1 MNKFIITG
9 RLTRNPELRYT
20 NNNIAITELNL
31 AINNKKD
38 DTTFLT
44 IKVFNKTAETCNEYL
59 KKGDLIAVEG
69 NIKNNN
75 YEDETEKMHYRTD
88 FIGNKVEFL
97 STKKKDDTK
106 EEKQDRNSIFEE
118 FGDSIKTESNIG
130 EQIEIDE
137 DSLPF

>member
-31 AINNKKD
+31 AINNRKD
-38 DTTFLT
+38 DTTFLI
-44 IKVFNKTAETCNEYL
+44 IKAFNKTAENCNEYL
-59 KKGDLIAVEG
+59 NKGDLIAVEG

-75 YEDETEKMHYRTD
+75 YEDETGKMHYITD

-97 STKKKDDTK
+97 STKKKDETK
-106 EEKQDRNSIFEE
+106 EEKQDRNNIFEE
-118 FGDSIKTESNIG
+118 FGKS
-130 EQIEIDE
+130 IEIEE
-137 DSLPF
+137 DDLPFN

>member
-9 RLTRNPELRYT
+9 RLTRNLELRYT
-20 NNNIAITELNL
+20 SNNVAITELNL

-59 KKGDLIAVEG
+59 NKGDLIAVEG

-75 YEDETEKMHYRTD
+75 YEDETGKMHYRTD

-118 FGDSIKTESNIG
+118 FGKS
-130 EQIEIDE
+130 IEIEE
-137 DSLPF
+137 DDLPFN

>member
-20 NNNIAITELNL
+20 SNNVAITELNL

-75 YEDETEKMHYRTD
+75 YEDEAGKMHYRTD
-88 FIGNKVEFL
+88 FIGNKIEFL
-97 STKKKDDTK
+97 SMKKKEEVK
-106 EEKQDRNSIFEE
+106 EEKQDRNSVFEE
-118 FGDSIKTESNIG
+118 FGKS
-130 EQIEIDE
+130 IEIE
-137 DSLPF
+137 DNDLPFN

>member
-31 AINNKKD
+31 AINNRKD
-38 DTTFLT
+38 DTTFLM
-44 IKVFNKTAETCNEYL
+44 IKVFNKNAENCTEYL

-75 YEDETEKMHYRTD
+75 YEDETGKMHYRTD

-118 FGDSIKTESNIG
+118 FGKS
-130 EQIEIDE
+130 IEIE
-137 DSLPF
+137 DDDLPFN

>member
-38 DTTFLT
+38 DTTFLM
-44 IKVFNKTAETCNEYL
+44 IKVFNKTAETCSEYL
-59 KKGDLIAVEG
+59 NKGDLIAVEG

-75 YEDETEKMHYRTD
+75 YEDETGKMHYRTD

-118 FGDSIKTESNIG
+118 FGKS
-130 EQIEIDE
+130 IEIEE
-137 DSLPF
+137 DDLPFN

>member
-20 NNNIAITELNL
+20 SNNVAITELNL

-44 IKVFNKTAETCNEYL
+44 IKLFNKTAETCNEYL

-75 YEDETEKMHYRTD
+75 YEDETGKMHYRTD
-88 FIGNKVEFL
+88 FIGNKIEFL
-97 STKKKDDTK
+97 SMKKKEEVK

-118 FGDSIKTESNIG
+118 FGKS
-130 EQIEIDE
+130 IEIEEND
-137 DSLPF
+137 LPFN

>member
-1 MNKFIITG
+1 MNKLVITG

-38 DTTFLT
+38 HTTFLT

-59 KKGDLIAVEG
+59 NKGDLIAVEG

-75 YEDETEKMHYRTD
+75 YEDA
-88 FIGNKVEFL
+88 
-97 STKKKDDTK
+97 
-106 EEKQDRNSIFEE
+106 SI
-118 FGDSIKTESNIG
+118 
-130 EQIEIDE
+130 
-137 DSLPF
+137 

>member
-20 NNNIAITELNL
+20 SNNVAITELNL

-59 KKGDLIAVEG
+59 NKGDLIAVEG

-75 YEDETEKMHYRTD
+75 YEDETGKMHYITD

-97 STKKKDDTK
+97 STKKKDETK
-106 EEKQDRNSIFEE
+106 EEKQDRNNIFEE
-118 FGDSIKTESNIG
+118 FGKS
-130 EQIEIDE
+130 IEIEE
-137 DSLPF
+137 DDLPFN

>member
-1 MNKFIITG
+1 MNKFIIIG

-38 DTTFLT
+38 DTTFLM
-44 IKVFNKTAETCNEYL
+44 IKLFNKNAENCNEYL

-75 YEDETEKMHYRTD
+75 YEDEEGKVHYRTD

-97 STKKKDDTK
+97 SINKKDTK

-118 FGDSIKTESNIG
+118 FGKS
-130 EQIEIDE
+130 IEIE
-137 DSLPF
+137 DDDLPFN

>member
-38 DTTFLT
+38 DTTFLM

-59 KKGDLIAVEG
+59 NKGDLIAVEG

-75 YEDETEKMHYRTD
+75 YEDEAGKMHYRTD

-97 STKKKDDTK
+97 STKKKDEIK

-130 EQIEIDE
+130 EQIEITSE
-137 DSLPF
+137 DLPF